1 MDKSDVMTKET
12 MNKQDDGKTD
22 EKTCTKACADAQ
34 GNEQENVQESAQ
46 EKPAEGA
53 AEKAPEKTPFTPEL
67 VVAVI
72 QAHVKEIWEM
82 RETIRSGKLDLA
94 RAQAMEKQFIDRLT
108 VTLLGRNPLLE
119 YRIPEVGEG
128 LLERM
133 EREHPD
139 LFKPLSTLH
148 ESALPADANEEQR
161 MHYVAERFGF
171 ETHGLVARILGFFMA
186 ADKAASTDEM
196 KTETAQANAAME
208 AQRAIA
214 EFTERWK
221 RIIVG
226 VPN

>member
-1 MDKSDVMTKET
+1 MDKSDDMTKET

-22 EKTCTKACADAQ
+22 GMTCTKACAETQ
-34 GNEQENVQESAQ
+34 GNVQETAQ
-46 EKPAEGA
+46 ENTQEKSAEGA
-53 AEKAPEKTPFTPEL
+53 PEKAPEKTPFTPEL

-108 VTLLGRNPLLE
+108 VTLLGRNPLLD

-196 KTETAQANAAME
+196 KIETAQANAAME

>member
-1 MDKSDVMTKET
+1 MNQRRNTDAKDQMDKSDDMTKET
-12 MNKQDDGKTD
+12 MSGNDARAGADT
-22 EKTCTKACADAQ
+22 AC
-34 GNEQENVQESAQ
+34 G
-46 EKPAEGA
+46 PACE
-53 AEKAPEKTPFTPEL
+53 PPQKTPFTPEL

-72 QAHVKEIWEM
+72 QAHVKEVWEM
-82 RETIRSGKLDLA
+82 RETIRSGGLDLA

-148 ESALPADANEEQR
+148 ESAFPADANEEQR

-208 AQRAIA
+208 AHRAIA